1 MSSDP
6 TDRGELV
13 DGFARD
19 LTGTVVRE
27 HISLEDAVRLQ
38 HRLVDVAQQVM
49 GSDVVFVEDY
59 GQVREL
65 ATVGF
70 GGGGRPRATARVEEV
85 LARFFD
91 AEDAVLIHGA
101 GTGSIRAM
109 LNGLVEPGSRIVVHE
124 AHPYKTTL
132 PAMRHM
138 GLTVDYS
145 SFDDAAGLEAYLRE
159 HRPASVYLQHVPQR
173 LGDSHD
179 VARVID
185 LVRSVCGNDVRILV
199 DDNYAVMRSPR
210 IGVQMGADAS
220 ALSLF
225 KLLSPHPIGAVLADR
240 DSVGQIRRDLSSAG
254 CQIQG
259 PHAMAALRALVF
271 APVALAVQNQTV
283 LDVAQAVTEGV
294 GSEDYPFLAGAYAAQ
309 PGIRCAVLLFDRPVA
324 EEFLRSAWRNGS
336 PSQSVGEE
344 AQFEFLPLFTYL
356 TSTFLKSAPGL
367 ERYAV
372 RVNPMRGGA
381 ETVLRILRA
390 ALADPEFR
398 SAAASA

>member
-1 MSSDP
+1 MRSEGSDP
-6 TDRGELV
+6 SRML
-13 DGFARD
+13 DGFKDQLAA
-19 LTGTVVRE
+19 TVVRE
-27 HISLEDAVRLQ
+27 HVSLEDAITLQ
-38 HRLVDVAQQVM
+38 HGLVDVAQQVM

-85 LARFFD
+85 LARFFEV
-91 AEDAVLIHGA
+91 EDAVLVHGA

-109 LNGLVEPGSRIVVHE
+109 LNGLVTPGSRILLHH

-138 GLTVDYS
+138 GLDVDHVNLDDPSALERSLQENPPDTVY
-145 SFDDAAGLEAYLRE
+145 F
-159 HRPASVYLQHVPQR
+159 QHVPQQ

-179 VARVID
+179 LEETIG
-185 LVRSVCGNDVRILV
+185 LVRSACGDGTRILV

-210 IGVQMGADAS
+210 IGVQLGADAS

-225 KLLSPHPIGAVLADR
+225 KLLSPHPIGAVLADSE
-240 DSVGQIRRDLSSAG
+240 SVGRIRRDLSSAG

-259 PHAMAALRALVF
+259 PQAMAALRALVF
-271 APVALAVQNQTV
+271 APVALAVQNRTV
-283 LDVAQAVTEGV
+283 LAATAAVNEGLGTDDYAYVAEA
-294 GSEDYPFLAGAYAAQ
+294 FAAQ
-309 PGIRCAVLLFDRPVA
+309 PGIRCMVLLFDRPVA
-324 EEFLRSAWRNGS
+324 EHFLRSAWRNGS

-356 TSTFLKSAPGL
+356 TSTFLKASPGL
-367 ERYAV
+367 EQYAV
-372 RVNPMRGGA
+372 RVNPMRGGPD
-381 ETVLRILRA
+381 TVLRVLRA
-390 ALADPEFR
+390 TLADPEFR
-398 SAAASA
+398 AAAESA